1 MWIKLNTKLV
11 ALSFILFSCFLSA
24 EENTNDPYEGFN
36 RGVYTFNDTID
47 GAILKPIAMGY
58 NYVTPD
64 VAKKGINN
72 FYNNITDF
80 ITAVNS
86 FLQLDFEQGLT
97 DSGRV
102 IVNTT
107 IGMLGF
113 IDVSSTN
120 VNNYTDRNK
129 QDFGTTLARYGWRD
143 SAYLVLPFFGPS
155 TFRDGTGLAVDGLFI
170 DPIGYIDNVRL
181 RNALYVG
188 KIINTRAQLLDA
200 TNLMDDASIDPYAFQ
215 RDSWLQMRKAQ
226 IEGKEQIDYD
236 QYLDY
241 LSEDD
246 TFDYATDDA
255 VDTSENQNKTES
267 ERIIYLSPKGKK
279 FNQLYAKELSK
290 EKSVSFICGHF
301 EGVDERVLS
310 TRNIE
315 EISIGDYV
323 LSGGETAAFVV
334 IDSILRLLPGVLG
347 NENSKEDESFENG
360 LLEYPQYTK
369 PQIWEEKAV
378 PEVLLS
384 GDHSKIKDWRLSQ
397 SEAITRDRRPDLWQK
412 YKKN

>member
-1 MWIKLNTKLV
+1 MWIKKNTKLI
-11 ALSFILFSCFLSA
+11 ALSFILFSCFISA
-24 EENTNDPYEGFN
+24 EENPKDPYEGFN

-86 FLQLDFEQGLT
+86 FLQLDFEQGMT

-107 IGMLGF
+107 IGLLGF
-113 IDVSSTN
+113 IDVASTN
-120 VNNYTDRNK
+120 VNNYTERNK

-170 DPIGYIDNVRL
+170 DPIGYVQNVRW
-181 RNALYVG
+181 RNRLYIG

-215 RDSWLQMRKAQ
+215 RDSWLQMRNAQ
-226 IEGKEQIDYD
+226 IDGKEQIDYD

-246 TFDYATDDA
+246 TVDYQTNNTVDAPINKSQDSNGESLSSYENHEITD
-255 VDTSENQNKTES
+255 VNKRGNRPLAS
-267 ERIIYLSPKGKK
+267 HL
-279 FNQLYAKELSK
+279 
-290 EKSVSFICGHF
+290 VSS
-301 EGVDERVLS
+301 L
-310 TRNIE
+310 
-315 EISIGDYV
+315 
-323 LSGGETAAFVV
+323 
-334 IDSILRLLPGVLG
+334 
-347 NENSKEDESFENG
+347 
-360 LLEYPQYTK
+360 
-369 PQIWEEKAV
+369 
-378 PEVLLS
+378 
-384 GDHSKIKDWRLSQ
+384 
-397 SEAITRDRRPDLWQK
+397 
-412 YKKN
+412 

>member
-1 MWIKLNTKLV
+1 MQIKLNTKLV
-11 ALSFILFSCFLSA
+11 ALSFILFSCFISA
-24 EENTNDPYEGFN
+24 EENPKDPYEGFN

-86 FLQLDFEQGLT
+86 FLQLDFEQGMT

-113 IDVSSTN
+113 IDVASTN
-120 VNNYTDRNK
+120 VNNYTDRNR

-155 TFRDGTGLAVDGLFI
+155 TIRDGTGLAVDGLFI
-170 DPIGYIDNVRL
+170 DPIGYVQNVRW
-181 RNALYVG
+181 RNRLYIG

-226 IEGKEQIDYD
+226 IDGKEQIDYD

-267 ERIIYLSPKGKK
+267 DTLSQFK
-279 FNQLYAKELSK
+279 N
-290 EKSVSFICGHF
+290 VN
-301 EGVDERVLS
+301 
-310 TRNIE
+310 TIE
-315 EISIGDYV
+315 ENK
-323 LSGGETAAFVV
+323 T
-334 IDSILRLLPGVLG
+334 
-347 NENSKEDESFENG
+347 
-360 LLEYPQYTK
+360 
-369 PQIWEEKAV
+369 
-378 PEVLLS
+378 
-384 GDHSKIKDWRLSQ
+384 SQ
-397 SEAITRDRRPDLWQK
+397 RPLASHLVSSL
-412 YKKN
+412 

>member
-1 MWIKLNTKLV
+1 MWTKLNTKLL
-11 ALSFILFSCFLSA
+11 ALSFILFSCFISA
-24 EENTNDPYEGFN
+24 EENPKDPYEGFN

-86 FLQLDFEQGLT
+86 FLQLDFEQGMT

-107 IGMLGF
+107 IGLLGF
-113 IDVSSTN
+113 IDVASTN
-120 VNNYTDRNK
+120 VNNYTERNK

-170 DPIGYIDNVRL
+170 DPIGYVQNVRW
-181 RNALYVG
+181 RNRLYIG

-215 RDSWLQMRKAQ
+215 RDSWLQMRNAQ
-226 IEGKEQIDYD
+226 IDGKEQIDYD

-246 TFDYATDDA
+246 TVDYQTNNTVDAPINKSQNSNGESLSSYENHEITD
-255 VDTSENQNKTES
+255 VNMRGN
-267 ERIIYLSPKGKK
+267 RPLSSH
-279 FNQLYAKELSK
+279 L
-290 EKSVSFICGHF
+290 VSS
-301 EGVDERVLS
+301 L
-310 TRNIE
+310 
-315 EISIGDYV
+315 
-323 LSGGETAAFVV
+323 
-334 IDSILRLLPGVLG
+334 
-347 NENSKEDESFENG
+347 
-360 LLEYPQYTK
+360 
-369 PQIWEEKAV
+369 
-378 PEVLLS
+378 
-384 GDHSKIKDWRLSQ
+384 
-397 SEAITRDRRPDLWQK
+397 
-412 YKKN
+412 

>member
-1 MWIKLNTKLV
+1 MWIKLNTKLL
-11 ALSFILFSCFLSA
+11 ALSFILFSCFISA
-24 EENTNDPYEGFN
+24 EENPKDPYEGFN

-72 FYNNITDF
+72 YYNNITDF

-86 FLQLDFEQGLT
+86 FLQLDFEQGMT

-113 IDVSSTN
+113 IDVASTN
-120 VNNYTDRNK
+120 VNNYTERNK

-170 DPIGYIDNVRL
+170 DPIGYINNVRL
-181 RNALYVG
+181 RNALYIG

-215 RDSWLQMRKAQ
+215 RDSWLQMRNAQ
-226 IEGKEQIDYD
+226 IDGKKQIDYD

-246 TFDYATDDA
+246 TVDYQTNNN
-255 VDTSENQNKTES
+255 VDTPINMSQDSKGESLSSYENHDISDVNKRGYRPLAS
-267 ERIIYLSPKGKK
+267 HL
-279 FNQLYAKELSK
+279 
-290 EKSVSFICGHF
+290 VSS
-301 EGVDERVLS
+301 L
-310 TRNIE
+310 
-315 EISIGDYV
+315 
-323 LSGGETAAFVV
+323 
-334 IDSILRLLPGVLG
+334 
-347 NENSKEDESFENG
+347 
-360 LLEYPQYTK
+360 
-369 PQIWEEKAV
+369 
-378 PEVLLS
+378 
-384 GDHSKIKDWRLSQ
+384 
-397 SEAITRDRRPDLWQK
+397 
-412 YKKN
+412 

>member
-1 MWIKLNTKLV
+1 MWTKLNTKLL
-11 ALSFILFSCFLSA
+11 ALSFILFSCFISA
-24 EENTNDPYEGFN
+24 EENPKDPYEGFN

-86 FLQLDFEQGLT
+86 FLQLDFEQGMT

-107 IGMLGF
+107 IGLLGF
-113 IDVSSTN
+113 IDVASTN
-120 VNNYTDRNK
+120 VNNYTERNK

-170 DPIGYIDNVRL
+170 DPIGYVQNVRW
-181 RNALYVG
+181 RNRLYIG

-215 RDSWLQMRKAQ
+215 RDSWLQMRNAQ
-226 IEGKEQIDYD
+226 INGKEQIDYD

-246 TFDYATDDA
+246 TVDYQTNNTVDAPINKSQDSNGESLSSYENHEITD
-255 VDTSENQNKTES
+255 VNMRGN
-267 ERIIYLSPKGKK
+267 RPLSSH
-279 FNQLYAKELSK
+279 L
-290 EKSVSFICGHF
+290 VSS
-301 EGVDERVLS
+301 L
-310 TRNIE
+310 
-315 EISIGDYV
+315 
-323 LSGGETAAFVV
+323 
-334 IDSILRLLPGVLG
+334 
-347 NENSKEDESFENG
+347 
-360 LLEYPQYTK
+360 
-369 PQIWEEKAV
+369 
-378 PEVLLS
+378 
-384 GDHSKIKDWRLSQ
+384 
-397 SEAITRDRRPDLWQK
+397 
-412 YKKN
+412 

>member
-1 MWIKLNTKLV
+1 MWIKLNTKLL
-11 ALSFILFSCFLSA
+11 ALSFILFSCFISA
-24 EENTNDPYEGFN
+24 EENPKDPYEGFN

-86 FLQLDFEQGLT
+86 FLQLDFEQGMT

-107 IGMLGF
+107 IGLLGF
-113 IDVSSTN
+113 IDVASTN
-120 VNNYTDRNK
+120 VNNYTERNK

-170 DPIGYIDNVRL
+170 DPIGYVQNVRW
-181 RNALYVG
+181 RNRLYIG

-215 RDSWLQMRKAQ
+215 RDSWLQMRNAQ
-226 IEGKEQIDYD
+226 INGKEQIDYD

-246 TFDYATDDA
+246 TVDYQTNNT
-255 VDTSENQNKTES
+255 VDTPINKSQDSNGESLSSYENHEITDVNKRGNRPLAS
-267 ERIIYLSPKGKK
+267 HL
-279 FNQLYAKELSK
+279 
-290 EKSVSFICGHF
+290 VSS
-301 EGVDERVLS
+301 L
-310 TRNIE
+310 
-315 EISIGDYV
+315 
-323 LSGGETAAFVV
+323 
-334 IDSILRLLPGVLG
+334 
-347 NENSKEDESFENG
+347 
-360 LLEYPQYTK
+360 
-369 PQIWEEKAV
+369 
-378 PEVLLS
+378 
-384 GDHSKIKDWRLSQ
+384 
-397 SEAITRDRRPDLWQK
+397 
-412 YKKN
+412 

>member
-1 MWIKLNTKLV
+1 MWIKLNTKLL
-11 ALSFILFSCFLSA
+11 ALSFILFSCFISA
-24 EENTNDPYEGFN
+24 EENPKDPYEGFN

-86 FLQLDFEQGLT
+86 FLQLDFEQGMT

-107 IGMLGF
+107 IGLLGF
-113 IDVSSTN
+113 IDVASTN
-120 VNNYTDRNK
+120 VNNYTERNK

-170 DPIGYIDNVRL
+170 DPIGYVQNVRW
-181 RNALYVG
+181 RNRLYIG

-215 RDSWLQMRKAQ
+215 RDSWLQMRNAQ
-226 IEGKEQIDYD
+226 IDGKEQIDYD

-246 TFDYATDDA
+246 TVDYQTNNTVDAPIYKSQDSNGESLSSYENHEITD
-255 VDTSENQNKTES
+255 VNKRGNRPLAS
-267 ERIIYLSPKGKK
+267 HL
-279 FNQLYAKELSK
+279 
-290 EKSVSFICGHF
+290 VSS
-301 EGVDERVLS
+301 L
-310 TRNIE
+310 
-315 EISIGDYV
+315 
-323 LSGGETAAFVV
+323 
-334 IDSILRLLPGVLG
+334 
-347 NENSKEDESFENG
+347 
-360 LLEYPQYTK
+360 
-369 PQIWEEKAV
+369 
-378 PEVLLS
+378 
-384 GDHSKIKDWRLSQ
+384 
-397 SEAITRDRRPDLWQK
+397 
-412 YKKN
+412 

>member
-1 MWIKLNTKLV
+1 MWIKLNTKLL
-11 ALSFILFSCFLSA
+11 ALSFILFSCFISA
-24 EENTNDPYEGFN
+24 EENPKDPYEGFN

-86 FLQLDFEQGLT
+86 FLQLDFEQGMT

-107 IGMLGF
+107 IGLLGF
-113 IDVSSTN
+113 IDVASTN
-120 VNNYTDRNK
+120 VNNYTDRNR

-170 DPIGYIDNVRL
+170 DPIGYVQNVRW
-181 RNALYVG
+181 RNRLYIG

-215 RDSWLQMRKAQ
+215 RDSWLQMRNAQ
-226 IEGKEQIDYD
+226 INGKEQINYD
-236 QYLDY
+236 EYLDY
-241 LSEDD
+241 LSEGDE
-246 TFDYATDDA
+246 ATDNA
-255 VDTSENQNKTES
+255 VNTSENHNQTES
-267 ERIIYLSPKGKK
+267 DTLT
-279 FNQLYAKELSK
+279 Q
-290 EKSVSFICGHF
+290 
-301 EGVDERVLS
+301 
-310 TRNIE
+310 
-315 EISIGDYV
+315 
-323 LSGGETAAFVV
+323 
-334 IDSILRLLPGVLG
+334 
-347 NENSKEDESFENG
+347 FEN
-360 LLEYPQYTK
+360 
-369 PQIWEEKAV
+369 INSVEEN
-378 PEVLLS
+378 
-384 GDHSKIKDWRLSQ
+384 RTSQ
-397 SEAITRDRRPDLWQK
+397 RPLASHLVSSL
-412 YKKN
+412 

>member
-1 MWIKLNTKLV
+1 MWIKLNTKLL
-11 ALSFILFSCFLSA
+11 ALSFILFSCFISA
-24 EENTNDPYEGFN
+24 EENPKDPYEGFN

-86 FLQLDFEQGLT
+86 FLQLDFEQGMT

-107 IGMLGF
+107 IGLLGF
-113 IDVSSTN
+113 IDVASTN
-120 VNNYTDRNK
+120 VNNYTERNK

-170 DPIGYIDNVRL
+170 DPIGYVQNVRW
-181 RNALYVG
+181 RNRLYIG

-215 RDSWLQMRKAQ
+215 RDSWLQMRNAQ
-226 IEGKEQIDYD
+226 IDGKEEIDYD

-246 TFDYATDDA
+246 TVDYQTNNT
-255 VDTSENQNKTES
+255 VDTPINISQDSKGESLSSYENHEITNVDKRGNRPLAS
-267 ERIIYLSPKGKK
+267 HL
-279 FNQLYAKELSK
+279 
-290 EKSVSFICGHF
+290 VSS
-301 EGVDERVLS
+301 L
-310 TRNIE
+310 
-315 EISIGDYV
+315 
-323 LSGGETAAFVV
+323 
-334 IDSILRLLPGVLG
+334 
-347 NENSKEDESFENG
+347 
-360 LLEYPQYTK
+360 
-369 PQIWEEKAV
+369 
-378 PEVLLS
+378 
-384 GDHSKIKDWRLSQ
+384 
-397 SEAITRDRRPDLWQK
+397 
-412 YKKN
+412 

>member
-11 ALSFILFSCFLSA
+11 ALSFILFSCFISA
-24 EENTNDPYEGFN
+24 EENPKDPYEGFN

-86 FLQLDFEQGLT
+86 FLQLDFEQGIT

-113 IDVSSTN
+113 IDVASTN
-120 VNNYTDRNK
+120 VNNYTERNK

-170 DPIGYIDNVRL
+170 DPIGYINNVRL
-181 RNALYVG
+181 RNALYIG

-226 IEGKEQIDYD
+226 IEGKEQINYD
-236 QYLDY
+236 EYLDY

-246 TFDYATDDA
+246 TFDYASDDA
-255 VDTSENQNKTES
+255 VESSESQNQTESDTLSQFKDINSIEENKTS
-267 ERIIYLSPKGKK
+267 QRPLASH
-279 FNQLYAKELSK
+279 L
-290 EKSVSFICGHF
+290 VSS
-301 EGVDERVLS
+301 L
-310 TRNIE
+310 
-315 EISIGDYV
+315 
-323 LSGGETAAFVV
+323 
-334 IDSILRLLPGVLG
+334 
-347 NENSKEDESFENG
+347 
-360 LLEYPQYTK
+360 
-369 PQIWEEKAV
+369 
-378 PEVLLS
+378 
-384 GDHSKIKDWRLSQ
+384 
-397 SEAITRDRRPDLWQK
+397 
-412 YKKN
+412 

>member
-1 MWIKLNTKLV
+1 MLIKLNTKLL
-11 ALSFILFSCFLSA
+11 ALSFILFSCFISA
-24 EENTNDPYEGFN
+24 EENPKDPYEGFN

-86 FLQLDFEQGLT
+86 FLQLDFEQGMT

-107 IGMLGF
+107 IGLLGF
-113 IDVSSTN
+113 IDVASTN
-120 VNNYTDRNK
+120 VNNYTERNK

-170 DPIGYIDNVRL
+170 DPIGYVQNVRW
-181 RNALYVG
+181 RNRLYIG

-215 RDSWLQMRKAQ
+215 RDSWLQMRNAQ
-226 IEGKEQIDYD
+226 INGKEHIDYD

-246 TFDYATDDA
+246 TVDYQTNNTVDAPINKSQNSNGESLSSYENHEITD
-255 VDTSENQNKTES
+255 VNKRGNRPLAS
-267 ERIIYLSPKGKK
+267 HL
-279 FNQLYAKELSK
+279 
-290 EKSVSFICGHF
+290 VSS
-301 EGVDERVLS
+301 L
-310 TRNIE
+310 
-315 EISIGDYV
+315 
-323 LSGGETAAFVV
+323 
-334 IDSILRLLPGVLG
+334 
-347 NENSKEDESFENG
+347 
-360 LLEYPQYTK
+360 
-369 PQIWEEKAV
+369 
-378 PEVLLS
+378 
-384 GDHSKIKDWRLSQ
+384 
-397 SEAITRDRRPDLWQK
+397 
-412 YKKN
+412 

>member
-1 MWIKLNTKLV
+1 MLIKLNTKLL
-11 ALSFILFSCFLSA
+11 ALSFILFSCFISA
-24 EENTNDPYEGFN
+24 EENPKDPYEGFN

-86 FLQLDFEQGLT
+86 FLQLDFEQGMT

-107 IGMLGF
+107 IGLLGF
-113 IDVSSTN
+113 IDVASTN
-120 VNNYTDRNK
+120 VNNYTERNK

-170 DPIGYIDNVRL
+170 DPIGYVQNVRW
-181 RNALYVG
+181 RNRLYIG

-215 RDSWLQMRKAQ
+215 RDSWLQMRNAQ
-226 IEGKEQIDYD
+226 INGKEQIDYD

-246 TFDYATDDA
+246 TVDYQTNNTVDAPINKSQDSNGESLSSYENHEITD
-255 VDTSENQNKTES
+255 VNKRGNRPLAS
-267 ERIIYLSPKGKK
+267 HL
-279 FNQLYAKELSK
+279 
-290 EKSVSFICGHF
+290 VSS
-301 EGVDERVLS
+301 L
-310 TRNIE
+310 
-315 EISIGDYV
+315 
-323 LSGGETAAFVV
+323 
-334 IDSILRLLPGVLG
+334 
-347 NENSKEDESFENG
+347 
-360 LLEYPQYTK
+360 
-369 PQIWEEKAV
+369 
-378 PEVLLS
+378 
-384 GDHSKIKDWRLSQ
+384 
-397 SEAITRDRRPDLWQK
+397 
-412 YKKN
+412 

>member
-1 MWIKLNTKLV
+1 MWIKLNTKLL
-11 ALSFILFSCFLSA
+11 ALSFILFSCFISA
-24 EENTNDPYEGFN
+24 EENPKDPYEGFN

-86 FLQLDFEQGLT
+86 FLQLDFEQGMT

-107 IGMLGF
+107 IGLLGF
-113 IDVSSTN
+113 IDVASTN
-120 VNNYTDRNK
+120 VNNYTDRNR

-170 DPIGYIDNVRL
+170 DPIGYVNNVRL
-181 RNALYVG
+181 RNALYIG

-215 RDSWLQMRKAQ
+215 RDSWLQMRNAQ
-226 IEGKEQIDYD
+226 IDGKEQIDYD

-246 TFDYATDDA
+246 TVDYQTKNN
-255 VDTSENQNKTES
+255 VDTPINIGQDSKGESLSSYEN
-267 ERIIYLSPKGKK
+267 
-279 FNQLYAKELSK
+279 
-290 EKSVSFICGHF
+290 H
-301 EGVDERVLS
+301 
-310 TRNIE
+310 
-315 EISIGDYV
+315 EISDVNKRGY
-323 LSGGETAAFVV
+323 
-334 IDSILRLLPGVLG
+334 
-347 NENSKEDESFENG
+347 
-360 LLEYPQYTK
+360 
-369 PQIWEEKAV
+369 
-378 PEVLLS
+378 
-384 GDHSKIKDWRLSQ
+384 
-397 SEAITRDRRPDLWQK
+397 RPLASHLVSSL
-412 YKKN
+412 

>member
-1 MWIKLNTKLV
+1 MWIKLNTKLL
-11 ALSFILFSCFLSA
+11 ALSFILFSCFISA
-24 EENTNDPYEGFN
+24 EENPKDPYEGFN

-86 FLQLDFEQGLT
+86 FLQLDFEQGMT

-107 IGMLGF
+107 IGLLGF
-113 IDVSSTN
+113 IDVASTN
-120 VNNYTDRNK
+120 VNNYTERNK

-170 DPIGYIDNVRL
+170 DPIGYVQNVRW
-181 RNALYVG
+181 RNRLYIG

-215 RDSWLQMRKAQ
+215 RDSWLQMRNAQ
-226 IEGKEQIDYD
+226 INGKEQIDYD

-246 TFDYATDDA
+246 TVDYQTNNT
-255 VDTSENQNKTES
+255 VDTPINMSQDSKGESLSSYENHEITDVNKRGNRPLAS
-267 ERIIYLSPKGKK
+267 HL
-279 FNQLYAKELSK
+279 
-290 EKSVSFICGHF
+290 VSS
-301 EGVDERVLS
+301 L
-310 TRNIE
+310 
-315 EISIGDYV
+315 
-323 LSGGETAAFVV
+323 
-334 IDSILRLLPGVLG
+334 
-347 NENSKEDESFENG
+347 
-360 LLEYPQYTK
+360 
-369 PQIWEEKAV
+369 
-378 PEVLLS
+378 
-384 GDHSKIKDWRLSQ
+384 
-397 SEAITRDRRPDLWQK
+397 
-412 YKKN
+412 